1 MKDNIIKNILD
12 FILITIGAL
21 LAAIALDTILVPN
34 QILDG
39 GITGISIIIS
49 QLSKVP
55 LGILVAILNI
65 PFIYIGYRHLG
76 KQFLIKGI
84 YSMVM
89 FSILLTSFHNIEP
102 IIEDMLLATVF
113 GGLLLGIGVGLVL
126 RFGGCLDGT
135 ESVAMVLSRKTS
147 LSTGQVILI
156 FNLFIY
162 GVAGIIFGFDRA
174 LYSLLT
180 YFITFKIID
189 VVSEGLEQA
198 KAAFI
203 ITDEAGEIADQIY
216 HRLGRTVTIIEG
228 KGLISGEKAVLYSVI
243 TRIEIP
249 EFKQIIK
256 EHNHSTFVT
265 LTDVSEIIGNHI
277 KSSNEDIQ
285 KQYY

>member
-180 YFITFKIID
+180 YFITFKVID
-189 VVSEGLEQA
+189 FVSEGIDQTKSAL
-198 KAAFI
+198 I
-203 ITDEAGEIADQIY
+203 IT
-216 HRLGRTVTIIEG
+216 
-228 KGLISGEKAVLYSVI
+228 
-243 TRIEIP
+243 
-249 EFKQIIK
+249 
-256 EHNHSTFVT
+256 
-265 LTDVSEIIGNHI
+265 
-277 KSSNEDIQ
+277 
-285 KQYY
+285 